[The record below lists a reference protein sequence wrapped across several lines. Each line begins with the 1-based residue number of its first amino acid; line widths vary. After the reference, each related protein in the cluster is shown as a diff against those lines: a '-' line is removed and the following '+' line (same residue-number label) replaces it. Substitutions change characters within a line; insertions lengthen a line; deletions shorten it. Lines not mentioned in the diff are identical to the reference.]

1 MTTDRRSFLR
11 SALAAPFV
19 VRASGVLMPV
29 RSFLLPPPPEPSFAD
44 PRVNFEFSQE
54 TALRWKVEV
63 RPVYVLGGGVVD
75 LR

>member
-44 PRVNFEFSQE
+44 PRIDYEFNQE
-54 TALRWKVEV
+54 TFWKVEV